1 MNEIATKQSHALKLE
16 VLRAYFDFSGGKRPT
31 AETIAEKFGLS
42 VPTVRWWIKDDANA
56 ELLEQV
62 TPIWQNVGSGRQF
75 ATDHLPEALQVILD
89 TMRTT
94 KSEKRRM
101 EAAQVILN
109 LAGVKAPTGKEEKEV
124 DGETKRP
131 AVLLNLFLGG
141 TGEPV
146 QIVDGKVR
154 EIKVDRIESLDESR
168 QLESQQNSPD

>member
-1 MNEIATKQSHALKLE
+1 MNEIATTQANALKME

-31 AETIAEKFGLS
+31 AETLAAQFGMS
-42 VPTVRWWIKDDANA
+42 VSTIRSWIKDNSNA
-56 ELLEQV
+56 DLLEEI
-62 TPIWQNVGSGRQF
+62 TPIWQNVGSGREF
-75 ATDHLPEALQVILD
+75 ATKYLPEALQVIID

-94 KSEKRRM
+94 KSEKIRM
-101 EAAQVILN
+101 DAAMIVLQ
-109 LAGVKAPTGKEEKEV
+109 LAGVKAPTGKEEEKA

-154 EIKVDRIESLDESR
+154 EIKVEKPEMKE
-168 QLESQQNSPD
+168 LEGVLS